1 MPTTDFTTRFWE
13 KVRKDASG
21 CWLWTASATGTG
33 FKYGQ
38 VMWRGRY
45 ATPQKAHRVAWELTN
60 GHIPDNLQV
69 LHRCDVP
76 LCVNPNHL
84 FLGTQ
89 KDNLADARQKGRLG
103 GPRDCLL
110 TFAERMAIY
119 RAPRDRRTGAL
130 LARQYRVSRH
140 TISQIR
146 HGRFAGA
153 PVVLERVPHVEVPVR
168 GDLHV

>member
-1 MPTTDFTTRFWE
+1 MPTADFTTRFWS
-13 KVRKDASG
+13 KVHKHANG

-38 VMWRGRY
+38 VMWRERSS
-45 ATPQKAHRVAWELTN
+45 APQKAHRVAWILTN
-60 GHIPDNLQV
+60 GEIPDNLSV

-103 GPRDCLL
+103 GPRARLL
-110 TFAERMAIY
+110 TYAERLAIY
-119 RAPRDRRTGAL
+119 YAPRDRRTGGE
-130 LARQYRVSRH
+130 LARRYGVSKTCIR
-140 TISQIR
+140 QIR
-146 HGRFAGA
+146 LGRFAGA
-153 PVVLERVPHVEVPVR
+153 PVLERVHSVQLDVR
-168 GDLHV
+168 GWVA